1 MWKIIF
7 TAFWV
12 VFIAELGDKTQL
24 STMLLASKTK
34 NGLPVF
40 IGASCALVL
49 SSIIGVLCGE
59 ILGKYIPASYI
70 QIGAGISF
78 IMIGILLLIG
88 KF

>member
-7 TAFWV
+7 TTFWI
-12 VFIAELGDKTQL
+12 VFLAELGDKTQL

-34 NGLPVF
+34 SGLSVF
-40 IGASCALVL
+40 IGAASALIL
-49 SSIIGVLCGE
+49 SSVIGVLCGE
-59 ILGKYIPASYI
+59 ILSRYIPQNYI

-78 IMIGILLLIG
+78 IAIGLLLLFG